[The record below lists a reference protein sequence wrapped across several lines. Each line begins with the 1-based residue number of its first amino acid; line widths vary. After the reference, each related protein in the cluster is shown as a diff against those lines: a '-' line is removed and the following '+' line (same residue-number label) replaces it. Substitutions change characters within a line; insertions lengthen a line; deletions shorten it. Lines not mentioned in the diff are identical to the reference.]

1 MTKAIDDEDMQKL
14 EVKKKFHEDLE
25 KLRKQEVPEDIR
37 NFLTLLENIKKDPAA
52 LQSLKDEII
61 KNYGK

>member
-1 MTKAIDDEDMQKL
+1 MTKTINGEDMQKL
-14 EVKKKFHEDLE
+14 KTKKKFHEDLE